1 MFVSP
6 TRSTYDSEILEWA
19 SLLDILQ
26 CLLQVLKLQ
35 INSVLG
41 GLSVL
46 DGLALEGLDG
56 LDLAADIVSDWLE
69 GLEVILYRINNSL
82 VLEDGAVVGE
92 VDSRRRLGELLES
105 ATRILIAL
113 LERLEGGDGLAAESE
128 VGSDCLPVKLESCAT
143 L

>member
-1 MFVSP
+1 MFVFP

-19 SLLDILQ
+19 SLLDVLQ
-26 CLLQVLKLQ
+26 CLLQVLELQ

-46 DGLALEGLDG
+46 DSLALKGLDG
-56 LDLAADIVSDWLE
+56 LDLASDIVSDWLE
-69 GLEVILYRINNSL
+69 GLEVVLYRVNNGL

-128 VGSDCLPVKLESCAT
+128 VGGDCLPVKLESCAT